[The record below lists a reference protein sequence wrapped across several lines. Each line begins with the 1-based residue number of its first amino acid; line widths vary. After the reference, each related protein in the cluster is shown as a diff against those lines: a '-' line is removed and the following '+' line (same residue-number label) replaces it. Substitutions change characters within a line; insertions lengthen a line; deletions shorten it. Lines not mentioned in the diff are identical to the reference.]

1 MTQSQQYHYV
11 SVGYNK
17 FLIDKRYGNLRP
29 IGDGSYGF
37 VASAIDSVTG
47 RKVAIK
53 KVTDTFAD
61 VVDAKR
67 ILREL
72 KLLRHMKRH
81 ENIICLYDIMT
92 DPPDSPHFND
102 IYIVT
107 NLMETDLDRII
118 RSHQVLT
125 DHHIQYFL
133 YQILRGLKYVHS
145 MNILHRDLKPS
156 NLLVNGNCDLA
167 ICDFGLARGFDS
179 DSEEALTEYVVT
191 RWYRA
196 PELLCDSSIYSKPV
210 DVWSVGCIFAELFV
224 HKPFFRGDN
233 PRHQLETILSKLG
246 CPPMHRLDFI
256 SSKAVLNVL
265 SKAHGKPK
273 PNFESL
279 FPKDANP
286 LALDLMKKMLEFIP
300 DDRITVD
307 DALQHPYLTDFH
319 TQIREPIGER
329 TFNFDFEKHVD
340 HSGMTEAEV
349 RACMYEE
356 VMLYR
361 PIKPVIRP
369 ATTFFSTNNSSPN
382 TTNTS
387 PSTANTSPTTSYP
400 KSTTSNTKSS
410 TVNPT
415 NTSTNTKCTTNNT
428 SPNTSQIK
436 STTKTS
442 PNTKAI
448 TTNTKSTTMNTSSNT
463 TNTNSTSTLPAIVS
477 ERPHTTQSSRSYHP
491 HHSQYTHQA
500 QIPPNQQ
507 PYPPPSYQT
516 PLTSVVPIDRK
527 RIESDSNLFKSPGK
541 PVSTSST
548 LSSSMVVVGN
558 SSQKAN
564 LTHIF
569 KAEK

>member
-1 MTQSQQYHYV
+1 
-11 SVGYNK
+11 
-17 FLIDKRYGNLRP
+17 
-29 IGDGSYGF
+29 
-37 VASAIDSVTG
+37 
-47 RKVAIK
+47 
-53 KVTDTFAD
+53 
-61 VVDAKR
+61 
-67 ILREL
+67 
-72 KLLRHMKRH
+72 
-81 ENIICLYDIMT
+81 MT

-369 ATTFFSTNNSSPN
+369 ATAFFSTNNSSPN

-387 PSTANTSPTTSYP
+387 PSTANTSPNTTNTSPTTSYP
-400 KSTTSNTKSS
+400 KSTTSITKSA
-410 TVNPT
+410 TMNPT
-415 NTSTNTKCTTNNT
+415 NTNNNTSPNTSQIKSTTKTSPNTKATTTNTKSTTNNT

-448 TTNTKSTTMNTSSNT
+448 TTNTKSTTMYTISNT

-477 ERPHTTQSSRSYHP
+477 DRPHTTQSSRSYHP
-491 HHSQYTHQA
+491 QHTQHTQYTHQP